1 MIKWVLG
8 VILPVLLAIC
18 TRWSYARVSAR
29 KSAFLEQAEPRHVL
43 LVIAHPDD
51 ESMFF
56 VPTIRR
62 IQLMGGTVNILCL
75 CNGDYDGVT
84 TRAAELRKAALK
96 LGVSGD
102 VTVLDHSLMKDG
114 PVLWSSAAVRDAVQ
128 SHIDNTL
135 RNKVDMVLTFDDYGV
150 SGHPNHIAT
159 YRYPPLLH
167 SLLRYVGLLIG
178 ASNWCRIL
186 SSMSLSRSRFGA
198 STAFHW
204 TLSCCFAKA
213 TSFCPMSTL
222 LLMCKPCRHTRLS
235 GCGSDAFSFCCRATH
250 V

>member
-159 YRYPPLLH
+159 YRGVKLVPH
-167 SLLRYVGLLIG
+167 SLKYVLESVPIWRKYCIPLDALLLLRESNVVLSNEHTAINVQAMQAH
-178 ASNWCRIL
+178 ASQWVWFRRL
-186 SSMSLSRSRFGA
+186 FVLLSRY
-198 STAFHW
+198 
-204 TLSCCFAKA
+204 
-213 TSFCPMSTL
+213 
-222 LLMCKPCRHTRLS
+222 TRVNSWRRL
-235 GCGSDAFSFCCRATH
+235 
-250 V
+250 